1 MTQSI
6 RKQRFID
13 YLDNNMFSHAY
24 LFEVG
29 NYDKDYKFILEF
41 VKLLFCKDKK
51 FNELNCNDCNICSLI
66 DEEKFLDLYI
76 VRAEGNEIKKEQL
89 INLESEFS
97 NTSIVSDKKVYI
109 ILEADKMNNYASNS
123 ILKFLEEPNENI
135 IGILVTK
142 NKYRILPTIISRC
155 LYFNIRED
163 QNYNFDDDYYLEFV
177 KKLVNPDDL
186 FICYEEINNYFYD
199 LEDKDENDEDKK
211 SRRVYNKK
219 KIFNFFNNLNI
230 YILDYYN
237 GNVSN
242 EDLDKID
249 KDKLLNYINII
260 QDSLF
265 DLEYNLNY
273 KLWFDS
279 LFSKLIGGNYD

>member
-1 MTQSI
+1 MTYSI
-6 RKQRFID
+6 RKQRFIN

-24 LFEVG
+24 LFEVD
-29 NYDKDYKFILEF
+29 NYDKDYKFVLEF
-41 VKLLFCKDKK
+41 VKLLFCKNNK
-51 FNELNCNDCNICSLI
+51 FNELNCDKCNICSLI
-66 DEEKFLDLYI
+66 DEEKFPDLYI
-76 VRAEGNEIKKEQL
+76 IRAEGNEIKKEQL
-89 INLESEFS
+89 LNLEKEFS

-142 NKYRILPTIISRC
+142 NKYRLLPTIISRC

-163 QNYNFDDDYYLEFV
+163 QNYKFDNEYYLDFI
-177 KKLVNPDDL
+177 KKLVNPEDL
-186 FICYEEINNYFYD
+186 FVYYDEINNYFY
-199 LEDKDENDEDKK
+199 EEVESEEDEDKK
-211 SRRVYNKK
+211 TRRTYNKK
-219 KIFNFFNNLNI
+219 KIFDFFNNLNI
-230 YILDYYN
+230 YLLDYYN

-242 EDLDKID
+242 EELDKID
-249 KDKLLNYINII
+249 KDNLLSYINII
-260 QDSLF
+260 QDGLF

>member
-1 MTQSI
+1 MTYSI
-6 RKQRFID
+6 RKQNFID
-13 YLDNNMFSHAY
+13 YLDHNMFSHAY

-51 FNELNCNDCNICSLI
+51 FNELNCNDCNICNLI
-66 DEEKFLDLYI
+66 DEEKFPDLYI

-123 ILKFLEEPNENI
+123 ILKFLEEPNENV

-142 NKYRILPTIISRC
+142 NKYRLLPTIISRC

-163 QNYNFDDDYYLEFV
+163 QNYEFDDDYYLEFV
-177 KKLVNPDDL
+177 KKLVNLDDL

-230 YILDYYN
+230 YLLDYYN